1 MVMLSLKTGQGS
13 PGGDR
18 CQVETGARWG
28 GPVAGQ
34 SYWMTFL
41 QCLSH

>member
-18 CQVETGARWG
+18 CQVG
-28 GPVAGQ
+28 GTCCWAELLDDIPAM
-34 SYWMTFL
+34 S
-41 QCLSH
+41 